1 MTLHILYA
9 AKYFYG
15 NPDLVRLSSE
25 LAQRNHRVTA
35 ATCLGGFEKP
45 KHEAGVNI
53 SETRSLITLHRLA
66 YPLSFPFSQMYEI
79 VKEQCVDVVHAVD
92 DYSTNTAVAAS
103 VSKATKVPFVYTI
116 QGMGTKT
123 GHLPVDLI
131 VPVYDRSIEG
141 LIARSARKVV
151 LQSKNLMSRAD
162 WLGVKK
168 ENMVVIPSGVD
179 LARFSPE
186 HPKVKEKAALLRNE
200 LSLNNNVVVGYVGRL
215 ISLKGLAY
223 LVSAVRQ
230 VQKECQ
236 NVVLLLVGDGPQ
248 RTELETMARNSEIKV
263 IFAGWQAETAPFYAL
278 MDIFVLPSFFEG
290 LPNVMLEAMAMQKPV
305 IATAVGG
312 NVDLIVDGKN
322 GFLVPTRDDR
332 RIASALKKLIK
343 DSDMRKQMGE
353 TNRQMAEEHFSW
365 DSVVPRFERLY
376 RTLSSA
382 G

>member
-1 MTLHILYA
+1 VTLHILYA

-25 LAQRNHRVTA
+25 LAQRKHRVTA

-53 SETRSLITLHRLA
+53 FETRPIVTLHRLA
-66 YPLSFPFSQMYEI
+66 YPVSLPYAQMYRI
-79 VKEQCVDVVHAVD
+79 VREQRVDVIHAVD

-123 GHLPVDLI
+123 GHLPIDMI

-141 LIARSARKVV
+141 LIARSAKRVV
-151 LQSKNLMSRAD
+151 LQSKNLMLRAD

-168 ENMVVIPSGVD
+168 KNMVVIPSGVD
-179 LARFSPE
+179 LAHFDPE
-186 HPKVKEKAALLRNE
+186 DPEVKKQTALLRSE
-200 LSLNNNVVVGYVGRL
+200 LDLNDNVVVGYVGRL

-223 LVSAVRQ
+223 LVSAVSQ
-230 VQKECQ
+230 VQKE
-236 NVVLLLVGDGPQ
+236 NEDVVLLLVGDGPQ
-248 RTELETMARNSEIKV
+248 RAELETMARKTETRV
-263 IFAGWQAETAPFYAL
+263 VFAGWQAETAPFYAL

-290 LPNVMLEAMAMQKPV
+290 LPNVMLEAMAMEKAI
-305 IATAVGG
+305 IASAIGG
-312 NVDLIVDGKN
+312 NVDLVIDGKN
-322 GFLVPTRDDR
+322 GFLVPIRDDQ
-332 RIASALKKLIK
+332 RIASALKKLIRNK
-343 DSDMRKQMGE
+343 DMRKQMGE
-353 TNRQMAEEHFSW
+353 TNRQMVEESFSW
-365 DSVVPRFERLY
+365 DSVVPRFEKLY
-376 RTLSSA
+376 RILKSD